1 MSGFYLKILQNW
13 IPFGGLS
20 GHLWTGRF
28 LSSLPK
34 SPSQGMGSPT
44 QPAHISIKITGL
56 PSGAFGFWSD
66 SRALETG
73 LFLLYILIAVIAP
86 TPNKAHEH
94 EPN

>member
-34 SPSQGMGSPT
+34 SPSRGMGSPT

-56 PSGAFGFWSD
+56 PSGAFGFE
-66 SRALETG
+66 A
-73 LFLLYILIAVIAP
+73 IP
-86 TPNKAHEH
+86 EH
-94 EPN
+94 WRLVFFCFISSSQ